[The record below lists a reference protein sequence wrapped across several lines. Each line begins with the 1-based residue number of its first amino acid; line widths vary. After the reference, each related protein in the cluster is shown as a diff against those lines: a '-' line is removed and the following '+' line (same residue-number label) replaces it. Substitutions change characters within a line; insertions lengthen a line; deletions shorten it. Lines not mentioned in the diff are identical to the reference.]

1 MKQRQQQQCK
11 NCKTQFAED
20 APQKNYALFANYGFA
35 NEEQFKS
42 HNSGNK
48 HCPCK
53 INVNEHAIEPD
64 SSDCNSQF
72 AAASSSSSSSGGSML
87 GVFATTIA
95 VAAVSLSNAPIPDVE
110 WGPYVRG
117 ISINEEDYIDNQE
130 IIQLKLRKHCR
141 GGSPLWFRSSE
152 IAAYT
157 ILEELL
163 NPDTQIIT
171 LVAEP
176 GSGKTAVIHNLIHQM
191 SMLPYDTAI
200 HPNSITLTT
209 GMSDT
214 DWYNQ
219 IKHNFELR
227 DGGYLWESI
236 YKVEENSCIVHRS
249 SLHRRISWLLN
260 NLQYLSNHRFII
272 DEHHIADELD
282 MTLDAEFKRLG
293 LTADKMKEYNIKI
306 INVSATPDVQLS
318 LLKNLGNH
326 KLVQLENGDQY
337 KGFKYY
343 SSQNMI
349 KDYTNDVE
357 LDSLIR
363 QKYST
368 PRFHFIRARTQQEKG
383 TYRESV
389 VDICKKNNWDIIED
403 DSSNNYYL
411 SFKHDDRERQ
421 AEGLHKSIIRTYL
434 QPLRH
439 TCILIK
445 NKYPASKRLKVTSF
459 TGLVAE
465 KPAAKM
471 NTTVTCNGL
480 IPRFWGYDDVPEF
493 PHNQKP
499 IFICNKDSVDEYI
512 KFSTDFVY
520 NGKSYTSNR
529 IKSDENKLIEFK
541 NTWCGNLASIEPS
554 RHDTRISITNG
565 KNGERDYFD
574 SVTDIAEFLRDKGL
588 PVAANGVNEFNR
600 GPRGYVIPRRHPEI
614 NTEEKRLTRAVYEEK
629 FVKNGGGSHINKQY
643 RPPSQSGGSAQSGS
657 GGSGQPY
664 MIWPVYETMESA
676 PEDVMYYVHYLKL

>member
-1 MKQRQQQQCK
+1 MNQRQPQQCK
-11 NCKTQFAED
+11 NCKTRFPEN
-20 APQKNYALFANYGFA
+20 APQRNYALFADYGFA
-35 NEEQFKS
+35 NQEQFKS

-53 INVNEHAIEPD
+53 INMSEPSMND
-64 SSDCNSQF
+64 YNSRV
-72 AAASSSSSSSGGSML
+72 ASGGSML
-87 GVFATTIA
+87 GVFATTVA
-95 VAAVSLSNAPIPDVE
+95 VAAVALSNTPIPEVE

-117 ISINEEDYIDNQE
+117 ISINERDYFDNQA
-130 IIQLKLRKHCR
+130 IIDVKLRKHER
-141 GGSPLWFRSSE
+141 GGSPLWFRNSK

-176 GSGKTAVIHNLIHQM
+176 GSGKTAVIHNLIYQM
-191 SMLPYDTAI
+191 SMLPYEEAI
-200 HPNSITLTT
+200 HPNCITLTT

-236 YKVEENSCIVHRS
+236 YKVDENSCIIHRS
-249 SLHRRISWLLN
+249 SLHRRITWLLN

-272 DEHHIADELD
+272 DEHHIADEMD
-282 MTLDAEFKRLG
+282 MTLDTEFKRLG

-326 KLVQLENGDQY
+326 KLVQLENGEQY

-343 SSQNMI
+343 STQNMI

-368 PRFHFIRARTQQEKG
+368 PRFHFIRARTQQENG
-383 TYRESV
+383 TYRKYV
-389 VDICKKNNWDIIED
+389 VDICTKNNWVIIED
-403 DSSNNYYL
+403 DSSNNYHL
-411 SFKHDDRERQ
+411 SFKHDERERQ
-421 AEGLHKSIIRTYL
+421 AEGLHKFIIRTYL
-434 QPLRH
+434 EPLRH

-445 NKYPASKRLKVTSF
+445 NKYPASKRLKLTSF

-465 KPAAKM
+465 KPAVKM

-480 IPRFWGYDDVPEF
+480 IPRFWGYDDMPEF
-493 PHNQKP
+493 SNNQKP

-529 IKSDENKLIEFK
+529 IKSDENKLIEFT
-541 NTWCGNLASIEPS
+541 NTWCGKLSSIEPS
-554 RHDTRISITNG
+554 TRDTRIGITNG
-565 KNGERDYFD
+565 KDGERDYFRLVD
-574 SVTDIAEFLRDKGL
+574 DIAEFLREKNL
-588 PVAANGVNEFNR
+588 PVAVTGVNEFNR
-600 GPRGYVIPRRHPEI
+600 GPLGYVIPRRHPEI
-614 NTEEKRLTRAVYEEK
+614 NTEEKRLILSTYEEK

-643 RPPSQSGGSAQSGS
+643 RPPNGSGES
-657 GGSGQPY
+657 GGSGQPF
-664 MIWPVYETMESA
+664 MIWPVYETMDSD
-676 PEDVMYYVHYLKL
+676 PYDVRYYVHYLKL

>member
-20 APQKNYALFANYGFA
+20 APQKNYTLFANYGFA
-35 NEEQFKS
+35 NEEQFRI

-53 INVNEHAIEPD
+53 ININEHAIDHD
-64 SSDCNSQF
+64 SSDYNSQS
-72 AAASSSSSSSGGSML
+72 ASGGGGSML
-87 GVFATTIA
+87 GTLATTAAILG
-95 VAAVSLSNAPIPDVE
+95 VALSNAPIPEVE
-110 WGPYVRG
+110 WGPYKRG

-130 IIQLKLRKHCR
+130 MIQLKLRKHCR
-141 GGSPLWFRSSE
+141 GGSPLWFHTSE

-214 DWYNQ
+214 EWYNQ

-260 NLQYLSNHRFII
+260 NLEYLSNHRFII

-389 VDICKKNNWDIIED
+389 VDICKKNNWDIVED

-411 SFKHDDRERQ
+411 SFKQDDRERQ
-421 AEGLHKSIIRTYL
+421 AEGLHKSIIRTY
-434 QPLRH
+434 QPPVTKRH
-439 TCILIK
+439 TFILIK
-445 NKYPASKRLKVTSF
+445 NKYPASKRLKMTSY

-480 IPRFWGYDDVPEF
+480 IPRFWGYDELPEF
-493 PHNQKP
+493 PYNQKP

-541 NTWCGNLASIEPS
+541 NTWCGNLASIKPS

-565 KNGERDYFD
+565 KNGERDYFN
-574 SVTDIAEFLRDKGL
+574 SVTEIAEFLRGKGFTNVRDKDDYEPG
-588 PVAANGVNEFNR
+588 PNGYIYCNR
-600 GPRGYVIPRRHPEI
+600 DSKYKLGNQLIRSEY
-614 NTEEKRLTRAVYEEK
+614 EKIMPGR
-629 FVKNGGGSHINKQY
+629 HINY
-643 RPPSQSGGSAQSGS
+643 EYGN

-664 MIWPVYETMESA
+664 VVWPVYETMDSEPNS
-676 PEDVMYYVHYLKL
+676 VKYYVHYLKL